1 MTAES
6 NPDSPDS
13 GALKLLTLNTH
24 KGFSSFNRR
33 FVLHELR
40 EAVRTVAADIVCLQ
54 EVVGV
59 HHRHAARHANW
70 PAQPQ
75 YQFLAE
81 SIWGSVAYGGN
92 AVYQDGDHGNAV
104 LSRHP
109 IVRHR
114 NHDISLNR
122 LERRGILHCV
132 VAPPG
137 TAEIHV
143 VCTHLSLRESHR
155 LRQFHQLL
163 GVIAA
168 EVPPLAP
175 LIVAGDF
182 NDWRGRAHSIL
193 EREAGLREG
202 FMQNNGRAAASFPA
216 RWPMLRL
223 DRIYFR
229 NAELGHCRVLQANPW
244 SRLSDHLPLYAEVRL

>member
-1 MTAES
+1 MLDDA
-6 NPDSPDS
+6 S
-13 GALKLLTLNTH
+13 GRPLKLLTLNTH

-40 EAVRTVAADIVCLQ
+40 EAVRAVAADVVCLQ
-54 EVVGV
+54 EVIGI
-59 HHRHAARHANW
+59 HRRHAERHANW

-92 AVYQDGDHGNAV
+92 AVYQEGDHGNAV
-104 LSRHP
+104 LSRHA
-109 IVRHR
+109 IARYR
-114 NHDISLNR
+114 NHDISLSR

-132 VAPPG
+132 LAPAEQ
-137 TAEIHV
+137 AEIHV

-163 GVIAA
+163 ALIAA
-168 EVPPLAP
+168 EVPAQAP

-182 NDWRGRAHSIL
+182 NDWRGRAHRIL
-193 EREAGLREG
+193 ERDAGLREC
-202 FMQNNGRAAASFPA
+202 FVQHSGRAAMSFPA
-216 RWPMLRL
+216 RWPLLRL
-223 DRIYFR
+223 DRIYLR
-229 NAELGHCRVLQANPW
+229 NAGVRQCSVLQDNPW
-244 SRLSDHLPLYAEVRL
+244 SRLSDHLPLYAELAL